1 MKKIIQLILFSF
13 LILIIFVFYFFYMSP
28 NNKSENKNVKNE
40 QKTNVENKNNLIK
53 NLRYEVNFDN
63 NTQYIITSDLSE
75 LQYQGEYEI
84 VFMQKVVAK
93 IIDENNVELTIT
105 SDNAIYNNSTYNTNF
120 SENILIKYM
129 DNIIYSD
136 NLDLDF
142 NENIV
147 KIYNNVVY
155 EGVKGKIK
163 TDNVLVNL
171 LNKNVEIFMTNPEKK
186 IMVISK

>member
-1 MKKIIQLILFSF
+1 
-13 LILIIFVFYFFYMSP
+13 MSP
-28 NNKSENKNVKNE
+28 NKKIENVNLNNKEENIL
-40 QKTNVENKNNLIK
+40 ENKNNLIK
-53 NLRYEVNFDN
+53 NLKYEVNFDN

-75 LQYQGEYEI
+75 LQYQGEFEI
-84 VFMQKVVAK
+84 VTMQKVIAK

-105 SDNAIYNNSTYNTNF
+105 SDRAIYNNSTYDTSF

-136 NLDLDF
+136 NLDLNF

-155 EGVKGKIK
+155 DGVSGKIK

-171 LNKNVEIFMTNPEKK
+171 FNKNVEIFMSNPEEK

>member
-1 MKKIIQLILFSF
+1 
-13 LILIIFVFYFFYMSP
+13 MSP

>member
-1 MKKIIQLILFSF
+1 
-13 LILIIFVFYFFYMSP
+13 MSP
-28 NNKSENKNVKNE
+28 DNKFENKNVKNE
-40 QKTNVENKNNLIK
+40 QKTNIENTNNLIK

-93 IIDENNVELTIT
+93 IIDENNIELTIT

>member
-1 MKKIIQLILFSF
+1 
-13 LILIIFVFYFFYMSP
+13 
-28 NNKSENKNVKNE
+28 
-40 QKTNVENKNNLIK
+40 
-53 NLRYEVNFDN
+53 
-63 NTQYIITSDLSE
+63 
-75 LQYQGEYEI
+75 
-84 VFMQKVVAK
+84 
-93 IIDENNVELTIT
+93 
-105 SDNAIYNNSTYNTNF
+105 
-120 SENILIKYM
+120 M

>member
-1 MKKIIQLILFSF
+1 
-13 LILIIFVFYFFYMSP
+13 
-28 NNKSENKNVKNE
+28 
-40 QKTNVENKNNLIK
+40 
-53 NLRYEVNFDN
+53 
-63 NTQYIITSDLSE
+63 
-75 LQYQGEYEI
+75 
-84 VFMQKVVAK
+84 VAK
-93 IIDENNVELTIT
+93 IIDEKNTELTIT
-105 SDNAIYNNSTYNTNF
+105 SDNAIYNNSTYDTNF

>member
-1 MKKIIQLILFSF
+1 
-13 LILIIFVFYFFYMSP
+13 MSP
-28 NNKSENKNVKNE
+28 NNKFENKNVKNE
-40 QKTNVENKNNLIK
+40 EKTNFENKNNLIK

-93 IIDENNVELTIT
+93 IIDEKNTELTIT
-105 SDNAIYNNSTYNTNF
+105 SDNAIYNNSTYDTNF

>member
-1 MKKIIQLILFSF
+1 
-13 LILIIFVFYFFYMSP
+13 
-28 NNKSENKNVKNE
+28 
-40 QKTNVENKNNLIK
+40 
-53 NLRYEVNFDN
+53 
-63 NTQYIITSDLSE
+63 
-75 LQYQGEYEI
+75 
-84 VFMQKVVAK
+84 MQKVVAK
-93 IIDENNVELTIT
+93 IIDEKNTELTIT
-105 SDNAIYNNSTYNTNF
+105 SDNAIYNNSTYDTNF